1 MTTMSIIRSMRLSQ
15 LAIVAI
21 AVMVLLPAASAAA
34 QSPTLADLAKKEEA
48 RRKSLKVPTK
58 VFTKDDLPP
67 SAAVVPA
74 APAAAP
80 AAGAAGQAAAAA
92 ADPNAEAPKEE
103 EKGEEWWR
111 ARMEQA
117 REGLRRNEMFAEA
130 LNSRMNAL
138 AVDVAN
144 RDDPAQRQV
153 LSLERQKAVQEL
165 ARVQDDIAKLKK
177 QMADIEEEARVAGVP
192 PGWLR

>member
-1 MTTMSIIRSMRLSQ
+1 MTTMSFSSRLPQ
-15 LAIVAI
+15 LT
-21 AVMVLLPAASAAA
+21 AAA
-34 QSPTLADLAKKEEA
+34 LVLVVALPVAPLMAQAPTLADLAKKEEA

-58 VFTKDDLPP
+58 VYTKDDLPAG
-67 SAAVVPA
+67 AAVVPA
-74 APAAAP
+74 APASAAAAT
-80 AAGAAGQAAAAA
+80 AAGEPPAAA
-92 ADPNAEAPKEE
+92 ADPNGEAPKEE
-103 EKGEEWWR
+103 EKGEAWWR
-111 ARMEQA
+111 ARMDQA

-144 RDDPAQRQV
+144 RDDPAQRQA

-165 ARVQDDIAKLKK
+165 ARVQGDIEKLKK
-177 QMADIEEEARVAGVP
+177 QIADIEEEARVAGVP